1 MLTEERQQKIL
12 DLLEKQGV
20 VKSQELTELLQ
31 ASESTIR
38 RDLQELENKG
48 LLVRIHGGAKQNQRL
63 SLELNMDEKTAKNV
77 HEKQRIAQLAANEIQ
92 DEDIIY
98 LDAGSTTLEL
108 IPLLAG
114 KKVTIVTNSV
124 RHATSLVE
132 LQIPTIILGGPIKLS
147 TNAVLGA
154 TALHQLRQLRFN
166 KAFMGINGLHE
177 EFGFTTPDP
186 EEAAMKR
193 VVFENAEKVF
203 VLADQTKFG
212 NITFIKVAEI
222 KDATILTD
230 SCPHEFT
237 KALSSLTTIKEAKQ

>member
-12 DLLEKQGV
+12 EHLEKHTV
-20 VKSQELTELLQ
+20 VKSQELTEVLQ

-77 HEKQRIAQLAANEIQ
+77 QEKQQIAQLAANEIQ

-108 IPLLAG
+108 IPLLVG
-114 KKVTIVTNSV
+114 KKITVVTNSV
-124 RHATSLVE
+124 RHATCLVE
-132 LQIPTIILGGPIKLS
+132 MHIPTIILGGPIKLS

-154 TALHQLRQLRFN
+154 AALHQLGQLRFN

-177 EFGFTTPDP
+177 DLGFTTPDP
-186 EEAAMKR
+186 EEAAMKQL
-193 VVFENAEKVF
+193 VFKNAEKVF

-212 NITFIKVAEI
+212 KITFMKVAEI
-222 KDATILTD
+222 ADATILTD
-230 SCPHEFT
+230 RCPQEFSKT
-237 KALSSLTTIKEAKQ
+237 FQQLTTIKEAK